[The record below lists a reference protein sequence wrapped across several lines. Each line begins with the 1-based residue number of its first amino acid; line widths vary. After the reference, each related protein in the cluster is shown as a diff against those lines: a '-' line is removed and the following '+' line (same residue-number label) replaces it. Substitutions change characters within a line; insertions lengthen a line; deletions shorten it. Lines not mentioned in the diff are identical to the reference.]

1 MILAIWN
8 RIRGVADA
16 DRVAFACRLEKGNF
30 LKENFES
37 NFDAGV
43 GLLMKMLRTTEA
55 TDIEIVI
62 KNYVSLTWFQLQI
75 GKKNAK
81 LLLWMLQ
88 GDHAINVYIKVLI
101 MSVAEISSSTAAA
114 AAAGSTSSLQPHAN
128 GNCFIKGQYH
138 SV

>member
-37 NFDAGV
+37 NFDTGV

-62 KNYVSLTWFQLQI
+62 KRYVSLTWFQLQI
-75 GKKNAK
+75 GKNAK
-81 LLLWMLQ
+81 LILWMLQ

-101 MSVAEISSSTAAA
+101 IPVAEIS
-114 AAAGSTSSLQPHAN
+114 
-128 GNCFIKGQYH
+128 
-138 SV
+138 